1 MRRSKTRKWTKCLDV
16 DKECGWEKEKG
27 AGWPD
32 LLQSRDTGGTP
43 TIYLPSHTP
52 KLSTTSIQKKA
63 IKTAWFKVTK
73 KRANTDGA
81 FTTERG
87 RTRLNEITA
96 KIRHLQC
103 FAAYKATVMFL
114 TWIFVF
120 FVIFV
125 HCCWNW
131 NILSMAPWVNHISRK
146 AILKVLLICSSR
158 TNFLIHYPTW
168 WTYYVYNWH

>member
-1 MRRSKTRKWTKCLDV
+1 MGEKKRRELAGLTFSSHVTP
-16 DKECGWEKEKG
+16 G
-27 AGWPD
+27 AH
-32 LLQSRDTGGTP
+32 
-43 TIYLPSHTP
+43 LPSTCPATHP
-52 KLSTTSIQKKA
+52 NCLQPASRKKA

-114 TWIFVF
+114 T
-120 FVIFV
+120 
-125 HCCWNW
+125 
-131 NILSMAPWVNHISRK
+131 
-146 AILKVLLICSSR
+146 
-158 TNFLIHYPTW
+158 
-168 WTYYVYNWH
+168 